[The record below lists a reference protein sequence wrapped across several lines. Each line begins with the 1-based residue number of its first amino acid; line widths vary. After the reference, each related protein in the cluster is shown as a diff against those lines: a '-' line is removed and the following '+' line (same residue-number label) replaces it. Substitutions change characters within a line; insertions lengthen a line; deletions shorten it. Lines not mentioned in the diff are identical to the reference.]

1 MNTGKGEA
9 VSFRS
14 FALCSVLLAGVC
26 PADEPAFQAGT
37 DYELVRAAQQTT
49 SPAGRIE
56 VAEIFQY
63 GCGGC
68 AQFEPHLAAWEA
80 RKPEYVDLIRIPAVW
95 SSVGELHARAFYTAE
110 ALGVLDEIHQPFF
123 RAFHVEGN
131 RLETEAKLREFF
143 AHHGVDA
150 KTFDATFAS
159 FAVHAKVQRAKE
171 LVTRYGVGET
181 PTVIVAGKYLT
192 RAGLARSYPRW
203 FEIVDA
209 LAARERQPE

>member
-1 MNTGKGEA
+1 M
-9 VSFRS
+9 SFRS

-143 AHHGVDA
+143 VNHGVDA

-171 LVTRYGVGET
+171 LVTRYGIGET

-192 RAGLARSYPRW
+192 RGGLARSYPRW

-209 LAARERQPE
+209 LAARERQQE